1 MEHQQKV
8 TFMQAVRSVFKSV
21 ILLTQS
27 VNKVIQSVDDVAS
40 MANTVTGTALKEQQ
54 LESAE
59 AIRQLEA
66 DIASKQTG
74 TQTKLKDVE
83 L

>member
-1 MEHQQKV
+1 MNNDKI
-8 TFMQAVRSVFKSV
+8 TFMQAIRSVFKSI
-21 ILLTQS
+21 ILLTGS

-66 DIASKQTG
+66 DIAKQSTP
-74 TQTKLKDVE
+74 TNNLNVE
-83 L
+83 V

>member
-1 MEHQQKV
+1 MNNQPKV
-8 TFMQAVRSVFKSV
+8 TFMQAVRSIFQSV
-21 ILLTQS
+21 ILLTSS

-40 MANTVTGTALKEQQ
+40 MANTVTGSALKEQQ

-66 DIASKQTG
+66 DIASNQSKPEA
-74 TQTKLKDVE
+74 KLSSIEV
-83 L
+83 